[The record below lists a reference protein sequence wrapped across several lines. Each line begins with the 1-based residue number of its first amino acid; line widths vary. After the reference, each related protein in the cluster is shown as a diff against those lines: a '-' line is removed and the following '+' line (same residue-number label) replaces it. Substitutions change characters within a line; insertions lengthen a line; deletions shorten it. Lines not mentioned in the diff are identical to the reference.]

1 MTETTTTTTET
12 ITGTVIDDESAQKIA
27 EALNR
32 VRPIDPEQKQNLQQI
47 LNVDFQ
53 GLSADLSVAYQTRL
67 REVEEKVRAES
78 TLEEEIAQLKA
89 EAEAAVKRYQKTRKR
104 LRRAGIKADIQV
116 EMPDLG
122 YGAEDDYDSSFEVND
137 GVGVYSQALARQIH
151 QAQQPVHEAYQT
163 AQHLLADQRRKADR
177 QVLVASVSQDAADV
191 LAQLPTKDD
200 LLAAF
205 AQALPAIE
213 S

>member
-137 GVGVYSQALARQIH
+137 GVGVYSQALARQIL